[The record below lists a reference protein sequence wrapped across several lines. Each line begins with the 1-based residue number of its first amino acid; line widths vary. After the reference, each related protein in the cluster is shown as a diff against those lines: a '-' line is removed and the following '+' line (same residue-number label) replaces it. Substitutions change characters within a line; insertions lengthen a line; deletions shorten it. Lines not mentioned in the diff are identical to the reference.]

1 MTTPSA
7 ELALNE
13 DLMSAFA
20 LLPEPMRR
28 PQTRAAA
35 MLRDTEDRLVLAE
48 RLIAEQ
54 ERRIRQ
60 LEDLADSDALTSLLN
75 RRGFQKFFDNE
86 AARMSRYKT
95 EGSYLLLIDLDLF
108 KEINDKYGHQAG
120 DACLAAV
127 AKLLTGSTRVVDG
140 VARFG
145 GDEFAV
151 LLTQTNADRAA
162 ERIQTLSN
170 LLNNLTVEWK
180 GQLLRIGASI
190 GGAPVKD
197 SAAYDVAYREADARL
212 YLDKNSKKKVK

>member
-1 MTTPSA
+1 MTTPAA
-7 ELALNE
+7 EIALNE
-13 DLMSAFA
+13 DLLSAFA

-35 MLRDTEDRLVLAE
+35 MLRDTEDRLVQAE

-86 AARMSRYKT
+86 TARMNRYKT

-108 KEINDKYGHQAG
+108 KQINDQYGHQAG
-120 DACLAAV
+120 DACLTAV
-127 AKLLTGSTRVVDG
+127 AKLLTGSTRMVDG

-151 LLTQTNADRAA
+151 LLTQTSADRAA
-162 ERIQTLSN
+162 ERIQTLRD

-180 GQLLRIGASI
+180 GQLLRIGASL
-190 GGAPVKD
+190 GGAAVKD
-197 SAAYDVAYREADARL
+197 SAAYDAAYREADARL